1 MALPALAESA
11 SNPLSLGQMSFKIR
25 TARMANAQEFQDRLL
40 SLGLARVSE
49 AAALASARLIGR
61 GDEKAADQ
69 AAVNAMRDQLN
80 LLDIA
85 GVVVI
90 GEGERDEA
98 PMLFIG
104 EEVGTGN
111 GPAVDIA
118 LDPLEGTTLTA
129 KDMPNALTVIAM
141 APRGTM
147 LHAPDVYM
155 EKLAIGPGFA
165 PDTVTLAMTPSQ
177 RVAALASAKGCRAGD
192 ITVCI
197 LERPRHED
205 LIDEVRATGAAI
217 RLITDGDVAGVI
229 HCAEAD
235 ITGIDM
241 YMGSGGAPE
250 GVLAAAALK
259 CMGGQIY
266 GQLIFRNDD
275 ERARARKAGIE
286 DFNRIYTRDDMVTAD
301 VIFAATGVTSG
312 SILAG
317 IKREPGWVTTET
329 LLMRSKTG
337 SVRHMTYRSPVK

>member
-1 MALPALAESA
+1 MTNQA
-11 SNPLSLGQMSFKIR
+11 
-25 TARMANAQEFQDRLL
+25 EFQDRLL

-49 AAALASARLIGR
+49 AAAIASAALIGR

-69 AAVNAMRDQLN
+69 AAVNAMREQLN

-85 GVVVI
+85 GTVVI

-98 PMLFIG
+98 PMLYIG
-104 EEVGTGN
+104 EKVGTGN

-141 APRGTM
+141 APQGTL

-155 EKLAIGPGFA
+155 DKLAIGPGYA
-165 PDTVTLAMTPSQ
+165 VGTVTLAMSPTE
-177 RVAALASAKGCRAGD
+177 RVLALARAKGGSARD

-197 LERPRHED
+197 LERPRHEAM
-205 LIDEVRATGAAI
+205 INEVRATGAAI
-217 RLITDGDVAGVI
+217 RLITDGDVAGII
-229 HCAEAD
+229 HCAEAAV
-235 ITGIDM
+235 TGIDM

-266 GQLIFRNDD
+266 GQLLFRTDD
-275 ERARARKAGIE
+275 ERARARRAGIT
-286 DFNRIYTRDDMVTAD
+286 DLNRIYTRDDLVTGD
-301 VIFAATGVTSG
+301 VIFAATGVTQG
-312 SILAG
+312 SILQG
-317 IKREPGWVTTET
+317 IRQEPGWIETET
-329 LLMRSKTG
+329 ILMRSKTG
-337 SVRHMTYRSPVK
+337 SVRRMKYRAPVR

>member
-1 MALPALAESA
+1 MADATE
-11 SNPLSLGQMSFKIR
+11 FHD
-25 TARMANAQEFQDRLL
+25 RML

-49 AAALASARLIGR
+49 AAALASAGLIGR

-104 EEVGTGN
+104 EEVGTGA

-141 APRGTM
+141 APRGTL

-155 EKLAIGPGFA
+155 EKLAIGPGY
-165 PDTVTLAMTPSQ
+165 PVDTVTLAMSPSE
-177 RVAALASAKGCRAGD
+177 RVHALARAKGCAPED

-205 LIDEVRATGAAI
+205 LIREVRSTGAAI

-229 HCAEAD
+229 HCAEAEK
-235 ITGIDM
+235 TGIDM

-266 GQLIFRNDD
+266 GKLLFRNDD
-275 ERARARKAGIE
+275 ERARAARAGIT
-286 DFNRIYTRDDMVTAD
+286 DLNRIYTLHELVTAD
-301 VIFAATGVTSG
+301 VIFAATGVTQG
-312 SILAG
+312 SILNG
-317 IKREPGWVTTET
+317 IRREPGWVTLET
-329 LLMRSKTG
+329 ILMRSKTG
-337 SVRHMTYRSPVK
+337 SVRRIEYRSPVK

>member
-1 MALPALAESA
+1 MTEIAA
-11 SNPLSLGQMSFKIR
+11 
-25 TARMANAQEFQDRLL
+25 FQDRLL

-49 AAALASARLIGR
+49 AAAIASAKLIGR

-80 LLDIA
+80 LMDIA

-104 EEVGTGN
+104 EQVGTGN

-141 APRGTM
+141 APRGTL

-155 EKLAIGPGFA
+155 EKLAIGPGYA
-165 PDTVTLAMTPSQ
+165 ADTVTLKMSPSQ
-177 RVAALASAKGCRAGD
+177 RVQALAAAKGGLPRD

-205 LIDEVRATGAAI
+205 LIAEVRATGAAI

-229 HCAEAD
+229 HCAEPA

-266 GQLIFRNDD
+266 GQLLFRNDD
-275 ERARARKAGIE
+275 ERMRARRAGIT
-286 DFNRIYTRDDMVTAD
+286 DLNRIYTRDELVTAD
-301 VIFAATGVTSG
+301 VIFAATGVTQG

-317 IKREPGWVTTET
+317 IKQEPGWITTET

-337 SVRHMTYRSPVK
+337 SVRRMQYRSPVKG

>member
-1 MALPALAESA
+1 MADAV
-11 SNPLSLGQMSFKIR
+11 
-25 TARMANAQEFQDRLL
+25 EFHDRLL

-49 AAALASARLIGR
+49 AAALASAGMIGR

-104 EEVGTGN
+104 EEVGTGK

-141 APRGTM
+141 APRGTL

-155 EKLAIGPGFA
+155 EKLAIGPGYA
-165 PDTVTLAMTPSQ
+165 VGTVTLEMSPAE
-177 RVAALASAKGCRAGD
+177 RVRALAKAKGCAPGD

-197 LERPRHED
+197 LERPRHETM
-205 LIDEVRATGAAI
+205 IAEVRSTGAAI

-229 HCAEAD
+229 HCAESE

-250 GVLAAAALK
+250 GVLAASALK

-266 GQLIFRNDD
+266 GKLLFRNDD
-275 ERARARKAGIE
+275 EKARARKAGIT
-286 DFNRIYTRDDMVTAD
+286 DLNRVYTRDEMVTAD

-312 SILAG
+312 SILSG

-337 SVRHMTYRSPVK
+337 SVRRMSYRTPVKK

>member
-1 MALPALAESA
+1 
-11 SNPLSLGQMSFKIR
+11 MSIDDFND
-25 TARMANAQEFQDRLL
+25 RML

-49 AAALASARLIGR
+49 AAAIASADLIGR

-69 AAVNAMRDQLN
+69 AAVNAMREQLN
-80 LLDIA
+80 MLDIA

-98 PMLFIG
+98 PMLYIG

-111 GPAVDIA
+111 GPGVDIA

-141 APRGTM
+141 GPRGSM

-165 PDTVTLAMTPSQ
+165 PDTVTMDMSPAE
-177 RVAALASAKGCRAGD
+177 RVNALAKAKGVQPSD

-197 LERPRHED
+197 LDRPRHEPM
-205 LIDEVRATGAAI
+205 IAEVRGTGAAI
-217 RLITDGDVAGVI
+217 RLITDGDVAGVM
-229 HCAEAD
+229 HCAEPD
-235 ITGIDM
+235 VTGIDM
-241 YMGSGGAPE
+241 YMGLGGAPE

-266 GQLIFRNDD
+266 GRLTFRNDD
-275 ERARARKAGIE
+275 EKGRAAKAGIT
-286 DFNRIYTRDDMVTAD
+286 DLDRVYTRDELVRGD

-312 SILAG
+312 SLVSG
-317 IKREPGWVTTET
+317 IKREATHLTTET
-329 LLMRSKTG
+329 ILMRSKTG
-337 SVRHMTYRSPVK
+337 SVRRMIYRNPVQKEA

>member
-1 MALPALAESA
+1 MAALE
-11 SNPLSLGQMSFKIR
+11 FHD
-25 TARMANAQEFQDRLL
+25 RML
-40 SLGLARVSE
+40 SLGLARVAE
-49 AAALASARLIGR
+49 QAALASANWVGR

-69 AAVNAMRDQLN
+69 AAVNAMREQLN

-98 PMLFIG
+98 PMLYIG

-111 GPAVDIA
+111 GPGVDIA

-141 APRGTM
+141 GPRGSM

-155 EKLAIGPGFA
+155 DKIAIGPGY
-165 PDTVTLAMTPSQ
+165 PEGLVTLDMPPAT
-177 RVAALASAKGCRAGD
+177 RVSALATERGCAPSD

-205 LIDEVRATGAAI
+205 VIAEVRSTGASI
-217 RLITDGDVAGVI
+217 RLITDGDVAGVM
-229 HCAEAD
+229 HCAEPEK
-235 ITGIDM
+235 TGIDM
-241 YMGSGGAPE
+241 YMGIGGAPE

-259 CMGGQIY
+259 CMGGQFE
-266 GQLIFRNDD
+266 GRLLFRNDD
-275 ERARARKAGIE
+275 ERRRADIAGVT
-286 DFNRIYTRDDMVTAD
+286 DLDRTYRRDELVTQD
-301 VIFAATGVTSG
+301 VIFAATGVTG
-312 SILAG
+312 GTLLPG
-317 IKREPGWVTTET
+317 IRREPGWLETTT

-337 SVRHMTYRSPVK
+337 SVRTMSYRTPAV

>member
-1 MALPALAESA
+1 MADKE
-11 SNPLSLGQMSFKIR
+11 
-25 TARMANAQEFQDRLL
+25 EFQDRLL

-49 AAALASARLIGR
+49 AAALASARLVGR

-104 EEVGTGN
+104 EEVGTGK

-141 APRGTM
+141 APRGTL

-165 PDTVTLAMTPSQ
+165 PDTVTLAMDPAE
-177 RVAALASAKGCRAGD
+177 RVHALARAKGCAAED

-205 LIDEVRATGAAI
+205 LIREVRSTGAAI

-229 HCAEAD
+229 HCAEAEV
-235 ITGIDM
+235 TGIDM

-266 GQLIFRNDD
+266 GQLLFRNDD
-275 ERARARKAGIE
+275 ERARARRAGIT
-286 DFNRIYTRDDMVTAD
+286 DLNRIYTRDELVTAD
-301 VIFAATGVTSG
+301 VIFAATGVTTG
-312 SILAG
+312 SILSG
-317 IKREPGWVTTET
+317 IRREPGWVTTET
-329 LLMRSKTG
+329 ILMRSKTG
-337 SVRHMTYRSPVK
+337 SLRRMTYRSPLR

>member
-1 MALPALAESA
+1 MAD
-11 SNPLSLGQMSFKIR
+11 
-25 TARMANAQEFQDRLL
+25 ANAFQDRLL
-40 SLGLARVSE
+40 SLGLGRVSE
-49 AAALASARLIGR
+49 AAALASAHLIGR

-104 EEVGTGN
+104 EEVGTGK

-141 APRGTM
+141 APRGTL

-155 EKLAIGPGFA
+155 EKLAIGPGFRRGV
-165 PDTVTLAMTPSQ
+165 VTLDMSPSE
-177 RVAALASAKGCRAGD
+177 RVSALAASKGCSTKE
-192 ITVCI
+192 ITVCV
-197 LERPRHED
+197 LERPRHEQMIEE
-205 LIDEVRATGAAI
+205 LRSTGAAI
-217 RLITDGDVAGVI
+217 RLITDGDVAGVM
-229 HCAEAD
+229 HCAEPGV
-235 ITGIDM
+235 TGIDM

-259 CMGGQIY
+259 CMGGQMF
-266 GQLIFRNDD
+266 GKLLFRNDD
-275 ERARARKAGIE
+275 ERARARKAGITNF
-286 DFNRIYTRDDMVTAD
+286 DRVYTRDDLVTAD
-301 VIFAATGVTSG
+301 VIFAATGVTDG
-312 SILAG
+312 SLLAG
-317 IKREPGWVTTET
+317 IKRSPGFITAET
-329 LLMRSKTG
+329 ILMRSKTG
-337 SVRHMTYRSPVK
+337 SVRRMMYRSPVE

>member
-1 MALPALAESA
+1 
-11 SNPLSLGQMSFKIR
+11 MSSSPEFHD
-25 TARMANAQEFQDRLL
+25 RML
-40 SLGLARVSE
+40 SLGLARVAE
-49 AAALASARLIGR
+49 QAAIASAKLIGR

-69 AAVNAMRDQLN
+69 AAVNAMREQLN
-80 LLDIA
+80 LLEIA

-141 APRGTM
+141 GPRGSM

-155 EKLAIGPGFA
+155 DKLAIGPGYPEGIVSMDMPPA
-165 PDTVTLAMTPSQ
+165 T
-177 RVAALASAKGCRAGD
+177 RVSALATAKGCMPSD
-192 ITVCI
+192 ITVCV
-197 LERPRHED
+197 LERPRHDDVVAE
-205 LIDEVRATGAAI
+205 IRSTGASI
-217 RLITDGDVAGVI
+217 RLITDGDVAGVM
-229 HCAEAD
+229 HCAD
-235 ITGIDM
+235 PMTGIDM

-259 CMGGQIY
+259 CMGGQMW
-266 GQLIFRNDD
+266 GKLLFRNDD
-275 ERARARKAGIE
+275 EKGRATKAGIT
-286 DFNRIYTRDDMVTAD
+286 DLDRIYSRDEMCTSD
-301 VIFAATGVTSG
+301 VIFAATGVTG
-312 SILAG
+312 GTLLPG
-317 IKREPGWVTTET
+317 IKREPGWVTCET

-337 SVRHMTYRSPVK
+337 SVRRMNYRAPLEA

>member
-1 MALPALAESA
+1 MAQPDF
-11 SNPLSLGQMSFKIR
+11 ND
-25 TARMANAQEFQDRLL
+25 RML

-85 GVVVI
+85 GTVVI

-104 EEVGTGN
+104 EEVGTGK
-111 GPAVDIA
+111 GPEADIA

-141 APRGTM
+141 GPRGSM

-155 EKLAIGPGFA
+155 DKLAIGPGYR
-165 PDTVTLAMTPSQ
+165 TGVVTMDMSPAE
-177 RVAALASAKGCRAGD
+177 RVNALAAAKGCSTED
-192 ITVCI
+192 ITVCV

-205 LIDEVRATGAAI
+205 MIAELRSTGCAI
-217 RLITDGDVAGVI
+217 SLITDGDVAGII

-235 ITGIDM
+235 KTGIDM

-259 CMGGQIY
+259 CMGGQMF
-266 GQLIFRNDD
+266 GRLTFRNDD
-275 ERARARKAGIE
+275 ERARAAKAGITNL
-286 DFNRIYTRDDMVTAD
+286 DRVYTRDDLVTKD
-301 VIFAATGVTSG
+301 VIFAATGVTDG
-312 SILAG
+312 SIVAG
-317 IKREPGWVTTET
+317 IKREVGYLTAET
-329 LLMRSKTG
+329 ILMRSKTG
-337 SVRHMTYRSPVK
+337 SVRRMIYRNPV

>member
-1 MALPALAESA
+1 MADKSD
-11 SNPLSLGQMSFKIR
+11 
-25 TARMANAQEFQDRLL
+25 FQDRLL

-49 AAALASARLIGR
+49 AAALASADLIGR

-98 PMLFIG
+98 PMLYIG
-104 EEVGTGN
+104 EKVGTGQ

-141 APRGTM
+141 APRGTL

-155 EKLAIGPGFA
+155 EKLAIGPGFRRGV
-165 PDTVTLAMTPSQ
+165 VTLDMSPAE
-177 RVAALASAKGCRAGD
+177 RVSALAAAKGCSTRD
-192 ITVCI
+192 ITVCV
-197 LERPRHED
+197 LERPRHDQMIEE
-205 LIDEVRATGAAI
+205 LRSTGAAI
-217 RLITDGDVAGVI
+217 RLITDGDVAGVM
-229 HCAEAD
+229 HCAEPQ

-259 CMGGQIY
+259 CMGGQMF
-266 GQLIFRNDD
+266 GKLLFRNDD
-275 ERARARKAGIE
+275 ERARARKAGITNF
-286 DFNRIYTRDDMVTAD
+286 DRVYTRDDLVTAD
-301 VIFAATGVTSG
+301 VIFAATGVTDG
-312 SILAG
+312 SLVAG
-317 IKREPGWVTTET
+317 IKREIGFITAET

-337 SVRHMTYRSPVK
+337 SVRRMLYRNPVK